1 MAKYKVLVP
10 CKSDKKGKIYQID
23 DIISHT
29 AFPAPV
35 IQNWLEIGV
44 LELVVEDKETEE
56 TE

>member
-10 CKSDKKGKIYQID
+10 CKSDKHGKSYQID

-29 AFPAPV
+29 AFPAGV
-35 IQNWLEIGV
+35 IKNWLEIGV
-44 LELVVEDKETEE
+44 LEELEETKKTEE